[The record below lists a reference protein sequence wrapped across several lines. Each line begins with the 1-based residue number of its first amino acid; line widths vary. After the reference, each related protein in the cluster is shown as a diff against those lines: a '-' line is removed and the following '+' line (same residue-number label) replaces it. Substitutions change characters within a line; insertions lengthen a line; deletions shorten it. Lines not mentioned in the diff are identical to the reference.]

1 MVSGNWF
8 ITPHAVRKF
17 MQITG
22 YEYNESLSRL
32 LIISSTAKFVKVL
45 PSGFSL
51 YRQYFRRSTQVREKR
66 KQEGKVNNARTNL
79 GLVIAPSNKE
89 GQLPQLV
96 TVLYR
101 NPYKPNLGNSQ

>member
-8 ITPHAVRKF
+8 ISPHAVNKL

-22 YEYNESLSRL
+22 YGYDECLARL

-45 PSGFSL
+45 PSGCLL
-51 YRQYFRRSTQVREKR
+51 YRQYFKRSAVVREKR
-66 KQEGKVNNARTNL
+66 KQEGKAKNKAHI
-79 GLVIAPSNKE
+79 GLIVAPATEKE
-89 GQLPQLV
+89 QLPQLV

-101 NPYKPNLGNSQ
+101 NQYKPSNLGV

>member
-8 ITPHAVRKF
+8 ITPHAVKKL

-22 YEYNESLSRL
+22 YDYDECLARL
-32 LIISSTAKFVKVL
+32 LIMSSTAKFVKVL
-45 PSGFSL
+45 PSGCSL
-51 YRQYFRRSTQVREKR
+51 YRQYFKRSNTVREKR
-66 KQEGKVNNARTNL
+66 KQEGKVNNSKTHI
-79 GLVIAPSNKE
+79 GLVVSSPTEE

-101 NPYKPNLGNSQ
+101 NQYKPGNLGC

>member
-8 ITPHAVRKF
+8 ITPHAVNKL

-22 YEYNESLSRL
+22 YGYDECLARL
-32 LIISSTAKFVKVL
+32 LIASSTANFVKIL
-45 PSGFSL
+45 PSGCSL
-51 YRQYFRRSTQVREKR
+51 YRQYFRRSELVREKR
-66 KQEGKVNNARTNL
+66 KQEGKVNNAKTHI
-79 GLVIAPSNKE
+79 GLIVAPPKAE

-101 NPYKPNLGNSQ
+101 NPYKPSSFGT